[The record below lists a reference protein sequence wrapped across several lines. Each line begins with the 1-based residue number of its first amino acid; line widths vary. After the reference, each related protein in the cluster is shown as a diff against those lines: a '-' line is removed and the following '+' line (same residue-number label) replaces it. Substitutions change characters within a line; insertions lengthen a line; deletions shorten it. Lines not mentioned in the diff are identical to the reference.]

1 MRSQPRRGLP
11 SLPLSSSLSEG
22 SMNLTNTTLEAAN
35 NFRPCRIWTQEY
47 FVQNMIF
54 SVLSITLNLVT
65 LPFVIVMNSL
75 IIIAIKTRRR
85 LQTMY
90 NIMLASLAG
99 TDLVVG
105 IMSQPIFV
113 AQEIFL
119 LTGPPLTEYCHI
131 YRMTISVYLSPTTTS
146 LIQLAILSVER
157 FIAMKYSLKYDSIVT
172 STRLTVLIVF
182 SWLIPTGQIIARYA
196 NSTFLRVITFYFSLS
211 VVFLSII
218 VITYCHIVVYFVS
231 RRHMKQ
237 IKSELYSRED
247 TVKFLKEKKA
257 LITTTII
264 IGFVF
269 VSYIPGSFFSIV
281 RYILPRGYYTLK
293 LTAPLPPFSTTCIL
307 INSFFNPVIYCWRN
321 KELRTAFFEVLRRR
335 NGHV

>member
-1 MRSQPRRGLP
+1 
-11 SLPLSSSLSEG
+11 
-22 SMNLTNTTLEAAN
+22 MNLTNTTLEAAN

-47 FVQNMIF
+47 FVQNIIF
-54 SVLSITLNLVT
+54 SLLSITLNVAT
-65 LPFVIVMNSL
+65 LPFVVVMNAL
-75 IIIAIKTRRR
+75 IIIVIKTRRR

-113 AQEIFL
+113 AEEIFL
-119 LTGPPLTEYCHI
+119 LTGALLTEYCSI
-131 YRMTISVYLSPTTTS
+131 YRMTVWVYLSPASTS

-157 FIAMKYSLKYDSIVT
+157 YIAMKYSLKYDSIVT
-172 STRLTVLIVF
+172 STRLTVAIVF
-182 SWLIPTGQIIARYA
+182 SWLIPTAQIIARFA
-196 NSTFLRVITFYFSLS
+196 NSLLLRVIMFYFSLS
-211 VVFLSII
+211 VSLLSIL
-218 VITYCHIVVYFVS
+218 VIMYCHIVVYFVS

-237 IKSELYSRED
+237 IKSELFSRED
-247 TVKFLKEKKA
+247 TVKFLSEKKA

-269 VSYIPGSFFSIV
+269 VSFIPSILFTIV
-281 RYILPRGYYTLK
+281 RYVLPRGYYTLR
-293 LTAPLPPFSTTCIL
+293 LTVPLPPFVTTCIL

-321 KELRTAFFEVLRRR
+321 KELRKAFFELLSRK
-335 NGHV
+335 NGQS